1 MALVNLQPAFGDT
14 DNLLL
19 VKIAESIHAQNGS
32 AEEPP
37 RHGDNN
43 VILLTKIC
51 RILSAAN
58 AGVFA
63 PLPSDSENDL
73 LRKWASLVNL
83 SL

>member
-1 MALVNLQPAFGDT
+1 MPLTNLKPIPGDT

-19 VKIAESIHAQNGS
+19 RKIAESIHAQNGS

-58 AGVFA
+58 AGAFA
-63 PLPSDSENDL
+63 PMPSDSENDL
-73 LRKWASLVNL
+73 LKKWASLVHL
-83 SL
+83 TL